1 MEKRLTN
8 QQIEQLFTFTKKH
21 YVEHYDV
28 QVELVDHLADAIEN
42 QWKEN
47 PNVLFEEAL
56 QTEFKKFGIFGFT
69 GLVEQKQVELHK
81 HYNKM
86 IVNELLKF
94 ISIPKVVV
102 TIILYLVLFF
112 LLKSTGKLGEIISL
126 AILLLSFIYFMVDGF
141 RFVSKIKKQQKIQG
155 RSWLIQSVAQSVF
168 SLPFIYLTGFGFSLI
183 SNFFREDRT
192 SELSVLGLNVF
203 IVFILIHVLT
213 LYIFSAIIKPR
224 FLQSIKET
232 EKRFQ
237 FA

>member
-1 MEKRLTN
+1 MKLSAE
-8 QQIEQLFTFTKKH
+8 QIKQLFDFTKKH

-28 QVELVDHLADAIEN
+28 QVELVDHLANAIED

-47 PNVLFEEAL
+47 PNILFEDAL

-69 GLVEQKQVELHK
+69 GLVEQKQAELHK

-102 TIILYLVLFF
+102 TIILYLTLFF
-112 LLKSTGKLGEIISL
+112 ILKSTGKLGEIISL

-141 RFVSKIKKQQKIQG
+141 RFMSKIKKQQKKEG
-155 RSWLIQSVAQSVF
+155 KVWLIQSVAQSVF

-183 SNFFREDRT
+183 SNFFGEDRN
-192 SELSVLGLNVF
+192 SELSILGLNVF
-203 IVFILIHVLT
+203 TVFILIHVLS
-213 LYIFSAIIKPR
+213 LYIFSAIIKPT